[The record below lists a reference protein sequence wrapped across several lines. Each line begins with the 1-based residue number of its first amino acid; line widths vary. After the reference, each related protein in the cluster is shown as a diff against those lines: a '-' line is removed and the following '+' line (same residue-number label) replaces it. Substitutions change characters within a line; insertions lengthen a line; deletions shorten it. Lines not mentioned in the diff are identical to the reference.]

1 MKKAF
6 VASLVLAL
14 VALVCWSHSWRAE
27 SMAATGPSDV
37 AATLAAGLANQET
50 SQRFGVEPFTAEG
63 GSVSTEGKQWSWSAA
78 KGYGRSDLRATVSVV
93 QGKPVVQIDQI
104 VIETWE

>member
-1 MKKAF
+1 MKKAL

-14 VALVCWSHSWRAE
+14 VAVAYWSNGWRTEPTA
-27 SMAATGPSDV
+27 GSDRI
-37 AATLAAGLANQET
+37 APALAAGLANRET
-50 SQRFGVEPFTAEG
+50 AQRFGVEPFTAES
-63 GSVSTEGKQWSWSAA
+63 GSVSIEGKQWNWSAA
-78 KGYGRSDLRATVSVV
+78 KGYGHSDLRASVSVV